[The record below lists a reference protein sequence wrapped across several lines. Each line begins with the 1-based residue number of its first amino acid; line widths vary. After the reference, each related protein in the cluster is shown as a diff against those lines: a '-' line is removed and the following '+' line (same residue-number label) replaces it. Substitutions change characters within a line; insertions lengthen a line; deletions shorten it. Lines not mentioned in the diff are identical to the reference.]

1 MEPRSQSDVYLV
13 HRPGAVQSMIFAIQV
28 APPANN
34 PDEIA
39 IETMI
44 HILGGTFTSRVNMNL
59 REDKGWSYGA
69 RTSLLDARGQ
79 RPFIVRAPVQTDRTQ
94 ESMAEIVKEL
104 KGIIAGRPPTE
115 EEFVKIR
122 ENRILRLPGSWETIS
137 EVGDS
142 LEDLIRFGLPD
153 DYYETYP
160 RKLRNLKLAEVSLA
174 ARRLISVDQ
183 LLWVVVGDLSKIEQG
198 IRELNLGQIH
208 RVDADGNPL

>member
-1 MEPRSQSDVYLV
+1 M
-13 HRPGAVQSMIFAIQV
+13 
-28 APPANN
+28 
-34 PDEIA
+34 
-39 IETMI
+39 
-44 HILGGTFTSRVNMNL
+44 
-59 REDKGWSYGA
+59 
-69 RTSLLDARGQ
+69 
-79 RPFIVRAPVQTDRTQ
+79 VRAPVQTDRTA
-94 ESMAEIVKEL
+94 ESMVEIVKEL
-104 KGIIAGRPPTE
+104 RGIIGERPPTE

-122 ENRILRLPGSWETIS
+122 ENSILRLPGSWETIS

-160 RKLRNLKLAEVSLA
+160 RKLRNLKLSEVSLA